1 MAKILVSWLDDRYD
15 FNTQGSTA
23 VNKQGINYQIH
34 LFYFEKEAY
43 DMHLL
48 LYHKDSNLAQVQSFT
63 DCVGRDFKK
72 PHKIEAVQVLIK
84 DPINLKE
91 IHAKTQ
97 AELFKHSDD
106 QIDIFF
112 NPGYQMMQISFYI
125 CHTTLNLNTR
135 LIQLRQAKFTQEGKP
150 GLEEITTE
158 SSKEGYALMVQ
169 QNVVKPKGKQSGN
182 IGEDVKVTRVL
193 EPVYKRAKKVAEV
206 TGIPVL
212 INGESGTGKEWLA
225 KYIAENDPASSAYYK
240 INCAAF
246 TDELLLSELM
256 GHVKGAFTG
265 ATNDKTG
272 FFEKANNGIL
282 FLDEIGDI
290 SKFTQVALLRVLQE
304 GVINKVGSTEPIK
317 IKTRVIAAT
326 NRDLIKKVQDGS
338 FRQDLYYRLAKTKLV
353 LPSWKEYPQ
362 KDKSVLIE
370 YMLEKVAR
378 ITRRNTI
385 LDLQK
390 NALDFLYEYPLL
402 GNLRQLENI
411 ISTLYVFYHDEKID
425 SQILEKEL
433 NDELMYLEEKSTS
446 LLLSDVEKMHIKK
459 VLRIHKN
466 NLTKTFKALGFGSV
480 NTLKKKMKD
489 YEIDY

>member
-1 MAKILVSWLDDRYD
+1 
-15 FNTQGSTA
+15 
-23 VNKQGINYQIH
+23 
-34 LFYFEKEAY
+34 
-43 DMHLL
+43 
-48 LYHKDSNLAQVQSFT
+48 
-63 DCVGRDFKK
+63 
-72 PHKIEAVQVLIK
+72 
-84 DPINLKE
+84 
-91 IHAKTQ
+91 
-97 AELFKHSDD
+97 
-106 QIDIFF
+106 
-112 NPGYQMMQISFYI
+112 
-125 CHTTLNLNTR
+125 
-135 LIQLRQAKFTQEGKP
+135 
-150 GLEEITTE
+150 
-158 SSKEGYALMVQ
+158 
-169 QNVVKPKGKQSGN
+169 
-182 IGEDVKVTRVL
+182 
-193 EPVYKRAKKVAEV
+193 VAEV

-433 NDELMYLEEKSTS
+433 NDELM
-446 LLLSDVEKMHIKK
+446 
-459 VLRIHKN
+459 
-466 NLTKTFKALGFGSV
+466 
-480 NTLKKKMKD
+480 
-489 YEIDY
+489 